1 MKIDIFGLTIEE
13 LTEVLVSKG
22 LKRFRAKQVFQWL
35 YQKSVFDFSAMH
47 NLSKADIALLEEHF
61 AVLPRQITILREQN
75 SSDGLTSKLLLG
87 LPDGNS
93 VETVLMH
100 HDYGYSVCVSSQ
112 VGCDMHCAF
121 CASGLK
127 GAVRNLTA
135 PEIIA
140 QVYLFNERLRQ
151 KMVTEGK
158 QNKPEMVSRVVVMG
172 SGEPMLNFDA
182 VLGAMDFIHR
192 EDTCFM
198 SYRNMTIST
207 CGIIPGINRLAEQG
221 KPINLAI
228 SLNAVRNELRTSLMP
243 VNKGFPFVDVITAAE
258 AYSQVGGRQ
267 VTYEYILLKDKND
280 SVQDAELLSN
290 YLRYKHA
297 SVNLIPANPVP
308 EQGFERPGK
317 NAIERFVKVL
327 QKNRINATVRKEMG
341 KDIDAACGQLRA
353 KFAKEQEQK

>member
-13 LTEVLVSKG
+13 LQEVLVSKG
-22 LKRFRAKQVFQWL
+22 LKKFRAKQIFQWL

-47 NLSKADIALLEEHF
+47 NLSKADIAILEENF
-61 AVLPRQITILREQN
+61 TVLPREITILREQN

-127 GAVRNLTA
+127 GAVRNLSA
-135 PEIIA
+135 AEIIA
-140 QVYLFNERLRQ
+140 QVYLFNERIREQ
-151 KMVTEGK
+151 K
-158 QNKPEMVSRVVVMG
+158 QMVSRVVVMG

-182 VLGAMDFIHR
+182 VLGALDFFHR

-207 CGIIPGINRLAEQG
+207 CGIIPGIKRLAEQG
-221 KPINLAI
+221 KPINLAV
-228 SLNAVRNELRTSLMP
+228 SLHAVRNDLRTSLMP
-243 VNKGFPFVDVITAAE
+243 VNKGFPFVDVIAAAE
-258 AYSQVGGRQ
+258 AYSEAGGRQ
-267 VTYEYILLKDKND
+267 VTYEYILLKNKND

-308 EQGFERPGK
+308 EQGFERPSK
-317 NAIERFVKVL
+317 AAIERFVKVL
-327 QKNRINATVRKEMG
+327 TKNRINATVRKEMG

-353 KFAKEQEQK
+353 KFAKEQEKK

>member
-13 LTEVLVSKG
+13 LQEVLVSKG
-22 LKRFRAKQVFQWL
+22 LKKFRAKQIFQWL

-47 NLSKADIALLEEHF
+47 NLSKADIAILEENF
-61 AVLPRQITILREQN
+61 TVLPREITILREQN

-112 VGCDMHCAF
+112 VGCDMRCAF

-127 GAVRNLTA
+127 GAVRNLSA
-135 PEIIA
+135 AEIIA
-140 QVYLFNERLRQ
+140 QVYLFNERIREQ
-151 KMVTEGK
+151 K
-158 QNKPEMVSRVVVMG
+158 QMVSRVVVMG

-182 VLGAMDFIHR
+182 VLGALDFFHR

-221 KPINLAI
+221 KPINLAV
-228 SLNAVRNELRTSLMP
+228 SLHAVRNDLRTSLMP
-243 VNKGFPFVDVITAAE
+243 VNKGFPFVDVIAAAE
-258 AYSQVGGRQ
+258 AYSEAGGRQ

-308 EQGFERPGK
+308 EQGFERPSK
-317 NAIERFVKVL
+317 AAIERFVKVL
-327 QKNRINATVRKEMG
+327 TKNRINATVRKEMG

-353 KFAKEQEQK
+353 KFAKEQEKK